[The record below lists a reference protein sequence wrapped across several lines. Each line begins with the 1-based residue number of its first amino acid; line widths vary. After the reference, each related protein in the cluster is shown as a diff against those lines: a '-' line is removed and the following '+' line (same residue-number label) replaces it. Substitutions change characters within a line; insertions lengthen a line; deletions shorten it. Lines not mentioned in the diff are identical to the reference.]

1 MPLTVSQKVNL
12 GGAASVVTILLIV
25 AGAFLG
31 GVTLVDTLTKTRKRS
46 TITDSLNQ
54 LQFITQELIS
64 READYI
70 LTQDASGYSDWS
82 EALQRLLGVVES
94 VDGLLERS
102 QMRNILEDFVLAQF
116 EYKKSFMKIH
126 GEIARASH
134 EGGTVD
140 ARMLRELHQTSVKR
154 TRVAARI
161 MIESAREMVSL
172 NQQFVEQNSRDAML
186 AIERIGITIVSLA
199 VLGIFATVALRFF
212 AVRTISRPLEMLT
225 AVSQKMAKGEF
236 DLELDIQTQDEI
248 GELARSFQA
257 MARDLSS
264 LYSSLEQKVK
274 ERTAE
279 LARSNADLE
288 QFAYVASHDLQEPLR
303 TISGFAALLARR
315 YQGKLDAKADEFIR
329 HLMEGA
335 ARMQDLVRAL
345 LAYSR
350 VGAKDVPFRAVD
362 CGALIKEVLGSLGAS
377 IDEIGASITVDPL
390 PVVMGEKIQLVQ
402 LIQNLIGNAIKF
414 RGSEPVRIH
423 LSAEETEGVW
433 QFALA
438 DNGIGMEPRH
448 TDRIFM
454 IFQRLHTREEYAGTG
469 LGLAICKKV
478 VERHGGRIWVH
489 SQPGRGSTFYWT
501 IPKHEKERKQDE
513 LSGD

>member
-12 GGAASVVTILLIV
+12 GGAFSAMMILLIIV
-25 AGAFLG
+25 GALVG
-31 GVTLVDTLTKTRKRS
+31 RMTLVDTLTKTKRRF
-46 TITDSLNQ
+46 TITDSLNR

-64 READYI
+64 HETDYI
-70 LTQDASGYSDWS
+70 LTQGADDYSGWN
-82 EALQRLLGVVES
+82 AAFQRLIAMVDT
-94 VDGLLERS
+94 VDGLLTMP

-126 GEIARASH
+126 GGIVRASQD
-134 EGGTVD
+134 GSVVD
-140 ARMLRELHQTSVKR
+140 THVIRELYQTSLKR
-154 TRVAARI
+154 TRVAARV
-161 MIESAREMVSL
+161 MIESASEMVSL
-172 NQQFVEQNSRDAML
+172 NQQIVEQNSRDAI
-186 AIERIGITIVSLA
+186 AAVRRIEIIIVSLA
-199 VLGIFATVALRFF
+199 VFGIIATVALRFF
-212 AVRTISRPLEMLT
+212 AVRTISRPLAMLT
-225 AVSQKMAKGEF
+225 AVSQKMARGEF
-236 DLELDIQTQDEI
+236 DLELNIQSDDEI
-248 GELARSFQA
+248 GELARTFQT
-257 MARDLSS
+257 MASDLRS

-335 ARMQDLVRAL
+335 LRMQELVQAL

-350 VGAKDVPFRAVD
+350 LGAKDIPFREID
-362 CGALIKEVLGSLGAS
+362 CGAIVKEVLGSLNAS
-377 IDEIGASITVDPL
+377 IKEIGASITADPL
-390 PVVMGEKIQLVQ
+390 PTVLGEKVQLVQ
-402 LIQNLIGNAIKF
+402 LFQNLIGNAIKF
-414 RGSEPVRIH
+414 RSSQPVQIH
-423 LSAEETEGVW
+423 LSAKQDDEVW
-433 QFALA
+433 KFSLE

-454 IFQRLHTREEYAGTG
+454 IFQRLHTRDEYAGTG

-478 VERHGGRIWVH
+478 VERHGGKIWVD
-489 SQPGRGSTFYWT
+489 SQLGRGSTFYWT
-501 IPKHEKERKQDE
+501 IPKHKKGMEAR
-513 LSGD
+513 